1 MYTVRT
7 FIIHRF
13 HQQRNARRA
22 IKYIS
27 NKYDIRI
34 DPIFLNSSQ
43 GEIWKEK
50 AITNIQNSE
59 AVVVYDSES
68 CNQSENAPWE
78 IAKANELNKP
88 IISINTTTPTKIEIK
103 KLLSVYNHDNEFDSF
118 FKENSDNTEDLYK
131 IMIES
136 SEQLIERRQSM
147 NAFFITAI
155 GGLSAVAGALIKF
168 GTVKSPTTSFL
179 FLSSFGI
186 IGLLLCNS
194 WRNLIDNYGKLNTAK
209 FRVILRLEQSLSAQI
224 FSAEWT
230 ALGKGSRPR
239 KYRSFTATE
248 NAVPLWFAILL
259 FCLILIASVWRIC
272 G

>member
-1 MYTVRT
+1 MKT

-13 HQQRNARRA
+13 QQQKDARKA
-22 IKYIS
+22 LKYIS
-27 NKYDIRI
+27 NNYDIQI
-34 DPIFLNSSQ
+34 DPIFLDSSE

-50 AITNIQNSE
+50 AAIDINNSE
-59 AVVVYDSES
+59 AVIVYDLES
-68 CNQSENAPWE
+68 CNQSENAHWE
-78 IAKANELNKP
+78 IEKTKEYNKP
-88 IISINTTTPTKIEIK
+88 LVCICNTTPTKTEIE
-103 KLLSVYNHDNEFDSF
+103 KLLSTYNHDIEFNSF
-118 FKENSDNTEDLYK
+118 FKKDYDNTEDLYK
-131 IMIES
+131 IMIDS
-136 SEQLIERRQSM
+136 SEQLIKRRQSM

-168 GTVKSPTTSFL
+168 GTIKNPTTSFL

-209 FRVILRLEQSLSAQI
+209 FRVILHLEQSLSAQI

-230 ALGKGSRPR
+230 ALGKGTRPR

-259 FCLILIASVWRIC
+259 FCLIQIASVWRIC